1 MKISNEARV
10 GLMITISFTVF
21 ISIVA
26 LLAKINVSRSG
37 YEVYLYF
44 GFLDNLEVGAPV
56 RIAGGIKIGQVN
68 SIDQSIVKSQTK
80 TKVTIWIDNK
90 YKLVKSTKFAIFT
103 KGMIGG
109 KYINVF
115 IPPVVNPKN
124 YLRDGDTV
132 YGMDPASFD
141 QMMLT
146 FQSFLHDQNGSEILA
161 EIFQNARKFIANLN
175 NITYENKGDV
185 RVAVKSAKIMIQQM
199 SAQANVILANLNKL
213 SGNMAYLSEKNKEE
227 ITVTMKN
234 LSELSKNLNKIVFR
248 LEKGRGTLG
257 KLLVEEDIYNN
268 LKDASISA
276 KDLFRAL
283 KKDPSKLL
291 FKQKQK

>member
-1 MKISNEARV
+1 MKISNEAKV
-10 GLMITISFTVF
+10 GLMITISFTIF

-37 YEVYLYF
+37 YELYLYF

-68 SIDQSIVKSQTK
+68 SIVQAKGK
-80 TKVTIWIDNK
+80 TKVTAWVDKK

-124 YLRDGDTV
+124 YLRDGDTI
-132 YGMDPASFD
+132 YGMDPASLD

-146 FQSFLHDQNGSEILA
+146 FQSFLHDENGSEILA
-161 EIFQNARKFIANLN
+161 EIFQNARKFMANLN
-175 NITYENKGDV
+175 NMTYENK
-185 RVAVKSAKIMIQQM
+185 
-199 SAQANVILANLNKL
+199 
-213 SGNMAYLSEKNKEE
+213 
-227 ITVTMKN
+227 
-234 LSELSKNLNKIVFR
+234 
-248 LEKGRGTLG
+248 
-257 KLLVEEDIYNN
+257 
-268 LKDASISA
+268 
-276 KDLFRAL
+276 
-283 KKDPSKLL
+283 
-291 FKQKQK
+291 